1 MVELESK
8 GELTR
13 SEVAVF
19 LREFAAELDAGLF
32 EQQPEQ
38 GQARERNRE
47 DPAEGEAIDSKR
59 ITLIV
64 GGNSATVTVPKA
76 VDFESG
82 SSPAPRCSVPA
93 PTRGSNSTSRGR
105 SRTRTSRAAT
115 GSKSSSEAIATR
127 RRNEASQAAGTARN
141 FSGVSTY

>member
-19 LREFAAELDAGLF
+19 LREFVAELDAGLF

-47 DPAEGEAIDSKR
+47 DPAEGEAIDPER
-59 ITLIV
+59 ITLV
-64 GGNSATVTVPKA
+64 GGNSATVTVPEA
-76 VDFESG
+76 VDFDVRIESR
-82 SSPAPRCSVPA
+82 SPML
-93 PTRGSNSTSRGR
+93 
-105 SRTRTSRAAT
+105 
-115 GSKSSSEAIATR
+115 SSSAHQGIEFDLSWEIE
-127 RRNEASQAAGTARN
+127 NPDES
-141 FSGVSTY
+141 SGDWIEIE